1 MKGSDSGKVLKMDRY
16 EYGVVIEGLVSL
28 HNSLVQKNQ
37 PHDFVDEVLLKTLDA
52 PDLKIR
58 ASEMER

>member
-1 MKGSDSGKVLKMDRY
+1 MKNNECGKVLKMDRY
-16 EYGVVIEGLVSL
+16 EYGVVIEGLVKL
-28 HNSLVQKNQ
+28 HNSLAHNNQ

-52 PDLKIR
+52 PEQKVA